1 MGLTAFDPNSST
13 NGMPRAEQSLAEIHA
28 NSPDDRARALA
39 DILQN
44 KFLSSTFGVEREWEV
59 RTTVVT
65 NRHAWRYRSSVLV
78 HGKEIREVFPPID
91 VDRTRQVR
99 QAQAVT
105 EEMLATFAREAVD
118 AHFLRCASVA
128 EYSLMAS
135 IFSTPVS
142 RRRVARRVA
151 LVLFSVV
158 TLLTAYWWG
167 GWLNSVRPDLAA
179 YWWGGWHTSVSPEQ
193 PRREP
198 PSPSVRWQQPQVAYH
213 SPAGQPFVFPLPTLK
228 RTPEGM
234 PIEVT
239 LEASGDKPSWLE
251 LDRER
256 LYIHGTAPRVAQD
269 QVYRLLVRAQ
279 AEQGSDSRLIV
290 LLTITD
296 QPDLVTPTRK
306 LPSHWAW

>member
-1 MGLTAFDPNSST
+1 MGLTAFDPDSST
-13 NGMPRAEQSLAEIHA
+13 NGVPHAEQRLAEIHA
-28 NSPDDRARALA
+28 NSPDDRARAVA

-44 KFLSSTFGVEREWEV
+44 KFLSSTFGVEGEWEV
-59 RTTVVT
+59 RTTIVT

-78 HGKEIREVFPPID
+78 HGKEIREIFLPID
-91 VDRTRQVR
+91 VDQTRQVR
-99 QAQAVT
+99 QAEAVT
-105 EEMLATFAREAVD
+105 EEMLATFAREAVE

-151 LVLFSVV
+151 LVLFSVAA
-158 TLLTAYWWG
+158 LLTAYWWG
-167 GWLNSVRPDLAA
+167 RWPN
-179 YWWGGWHTSVSPEQ
+179 SVSPELL
-193 PRREP
+193 RRGP

-239 LEASGDKPSWLE
+239 LEASGDKPSWLD

-256 LYIHGTAPRVAQD
+256 LYIHGTAPRAAQD
-269 QVYRLLVRAQ
+269 QVYRLMVRAH

-296 QPDLVTPTRK
+296 QPDQVTPTRK